1 MADDSISKKLKSEAK
16 IDDLFEIRLNNL
28 TLEEIIQLKLELAGR
43 SLNGEPYGFKIFK
56 TIPDIVK
63 EACYKF
69 ADASFPTKKTAATFL
84 GITERQLRK
93 LAKKYKT
100 DIYSNR
106 GEQ

>member
-1 MADDSISKKLKSEAK
+1 MANEPISKRLKEEGK
-16 IDDLFEIRLNNL
+16 IDDLFEIKLNNL

-69 ADASFPTKKTAATFL
+69 ADVSFPTKKTAATFL

-93 LAKKYKT
+93 LAKKYKK
-100 DIYSNR
+100 
-106 GEQ
+106 E